1 MNLVFLIL
9 FLVILLNL
17 KKKNNFEKFNIE
29 NFNSNFNYNV
39 YLIANNNKLEK
50 HYITKINSI
59 KLNKNDKIVRFNHS
73 QNPNIF
79 NNQTDI
85 CVFRNNKYHYHGKN
99 TLIWKKTKNKE
110 VILLGKNKNTENT
123 IKFFKNNNNKIRIV
137 NYSKVNGKTESS
149 GKIMINYFLEN
160 PNINKI
166 FLVGF
171 NFYEGITNWHNFQN
185 EKDFVKKNSKKI
197 IQL

>member
-1 MNLVFLIL
+1 MNLLFIILLIFFLI
-9 FLVILLNL
+9 ILLNL
-17 KKKNNFEKFNIE
+17 KKKNIEKFN
-29 NFNSNFNYNV
+29 NNLNYNV

-50 HYITKINSI
+50 KYITKINSI
-59 KLNKNDKIVRFNHS
+59 NLNGNDKIVRFNHS
-73 QNPNIF
+73 QNPKIF

-85 CVFRNNKYHYHGKN
+85 CVFRNNKYHYHGRN
-99 TLIWKKTKNKE
+99 TSIWEKTRNKE
-110 VILLGKNKNTENT
+110 VILLGKNKNTQNT

-149 GKIMINYFLEN
+149 GKIMINYFLKN

>member
-1 MNLVFLIL
+1 MTKLIL
-9 FLVILLNL
+9 MILILLIIFLVILLNL
-17 KKKNNFEKFNIE
+17 KKKNNIEKFN
-29 NFNSNFNYNV
+29 NLNYNV
-39 YLIANNNKLEK
+39 YLIANNNKLEEK
-50 HYITKINSI
+50 YITKINSI
-59 KLNKNDKIVRFNHS
+59 KLNENDKIVRFNHS

-99 TLIWKKTKNKE
+99 TSIWKKTKNKE

-123 IKFFKNNNNKIRIV
+123 IKFFKNNNNKISIV
-137 NYSKVNGKTESS
+137 NYSKINGKTESS

-171 NFYEGITNWHNFQN
+171 NFYEGITNWHNFEN
-185 EKDFVKKNSKKI
+185 EKYFVKKNSKKI

>member
-1 MNLVFLIL
+1 MNLLFIILLIL

-17 KKKNNFEKFNIE
+17 KKKNIEKFN
-29 NFNSNFNYNV
+29 NNLNYNV

-50 HYITKINSI
+50 KYITKINSI
-59 KLNKNDKIVRFNHS
+59 NLNGNDKIVRFNHS
-73 QNPNIF
+73 QNPKIF

-85 CVFRNNKYHYHGKN
+85 CVFRNNKYHYHGRN
-99 TLIWKKTKNKE
+99 TSIWEKTRNKE
-110 VILLGKNKNTENT
+110 VILLGKNKNTQNT

-149 GKIMINYFLEN
+149 GKIMINYFLKN

>member
-1 MNLVFLIL
+1 MNLLFIILLIL
-9 FLVILLNL
+9 FLIILLNF
-17 KKKNNFEKFNIE
+17 KKKNIEKFN
-29 NFNSNFNYNV
+29 NNLNYNV

-50 HYITKINSI
+50 KYITKINSI
-59 KLNKNDKIVRFNHS
+59 NLNGNDKIVRFNHS
-73 QNPNIF
+73 QNPKIF

-99 TLIWKKTKNKE
+99 TSIWKKTRNKE

-149 GKIMINYFLEN
+149 GKIMINYFLKN